1 MITKATIKHN
11 FSRHATRYDRYCRI
25 QEWAATELLRDPS
38 LGSFSRILDIGCGT
52 GNLTQRLRER
62 YPAAHIQ
69 AIDLCPNM
77 ITLAREKSAGLGID
91 FRVGDAEIGDLGG
104 PYDLIASNAALQWFR
119 DFEQTIKHCLSHL
132 EARGVLLFSMF
143 GPATYRELATTL
155 AAVLGDDVTVSAA
168 AFADGER
175 VTACLQACVGHV
187 QVRQETVTHSYPSL
201 MALLKTIKY
210 SGTQGQGLA
219 GRALNRQQI
228 QALECHYH
236 ERYGAIVATYQILY
250 CLARRGPV

>member
-77 ITLAREKSAGLGID
+77 LTLAREKSAGLGID

-104 PYDLIASNAALQWFR
+104 PYDLIDSNAALQ
-119 DFEQTIKHCLSHL
+119 
-132 EARGVLLFSMF
+132 
-143 GPATYRELATTL
+143 
-155 AAVLGDDVTVSAA
+155 
-168 AFADGER
+168 
-175 VTACLQACVGHV
+175 
-187 QVRQETVTHSYPSL
+187 
-201 MALLKTIKY
+201 
-210 SGTQGQGLA
+210 
-219 GRALNRQQI
+219 
-228 QALECHYH
+228 
-236 ERYGAIVATYQILY
+236 
-250 CLARRGPV
+250 